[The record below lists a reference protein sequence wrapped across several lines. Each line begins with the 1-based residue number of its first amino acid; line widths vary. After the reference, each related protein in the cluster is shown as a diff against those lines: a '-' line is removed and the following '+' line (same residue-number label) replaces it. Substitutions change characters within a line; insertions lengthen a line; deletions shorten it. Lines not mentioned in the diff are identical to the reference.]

1 MNDAIYLDHNATT
14 PVHPAVLD
22 AMLPWL
28 REHFGNPS
36 SSHARGRAAAQAVAT
51 ARESVA
57 ALIGASP
64 AEILFTGCATEANN
78 LALIG
83 VAQALQGV
91 AQAPDGTA
99 HAVHGTAQARGSAAP
114 QPRAPRHLVITA
126 VEHPA
131 VMAPALWL
139 REQGWALTIV
149 EVDRFGRVDPA
160 DIAKALRPDTAL
172 VSVMQANNEV
182 GTLQPVAEIARL
194 TRPRGVLL
202 HTDAAQTVGKIGVDV
217 DALGVDLLSIAG
229 HKFGAPKGVGALY
242 VRAGTPLTSI
252 MHGAG
257 QEHGLRPGTENV
269 ALIAALGTAARLA
282 QQALPELSE
291 ALRQR
296 RDQLHRLLAASI
308 PGLQLNGHPE
318 HRLPNTLH
326 VSFPR
331 VSGGA
336 LLQQAAGVAASLG
349 SACHSA
355 SDAVSGVLAAMQV
368 DAARAAGS
376 VRLSVGR
383 TTSTSDVA
391 AAAEA
396 LVRAWRAL
404 AGQPCPSISART
416 AAAGDSA

>member
-14 PVHPAVLD
+14 PVYPAAVD

-28 REHFGNPS
+28 REQFGNPS
-36 SSHARGRAAAQAVAT
+36 SSHHLGRSAAQALAA

-57 ALIGASP
+57 ALVGASVD
-64 AEILFTGCATEANN
+64 EIVFTGCATEANN

-83 VAQALQGV
+83 A
-91 AQAPDGTA
+91 A
-99 HAVHGTAQARGSAAP
+99 HAIAGASQVPVGAAP
-114 QPRAPRHLVITA
+114 AQGRRRHLVITA

-131 VMAPALWL
+131 VMAPARWL
-139 REQGWALTIV
+139 QDQGWSLTV
-149 EVDRFGRVDPA
+149 VGVDRFGRVDPA
-160 DIAKALRPDTAL
+160 DIGQALRPDTAL
-172 VSVMQANNEV
+172 VSVMHANNEV

-202 HTDAAQTVGKIGVDV
+202 HTDAAQSLGKISVDV
-217 DALGVDLLSIAG
+217 AALGVDLLSIAG

-242 VRAGTPLTSI
+242 VRRGTPLTPVL
-252 MHGAG
+252 HGAG

-269 ALIAALGTAARLA
+269 ALIVALGTAARLA
-282 QQALPELSE
+282 QQALPGL
-291 ALRQR
+291 ADTLRQR
-296 RDQLHRLLAASI
+296 RDQLHRLLAGSI

-326 VSFPR
+326 VSFPG
-331 VSGGA
+331 VSGQA
-336 LLQQAAGVAASLG
+336 LLQQAPAVAASLG

-368 DAARAAGS
+368 DAVRAAGS

-383 TTSTSDVA
+383 TTGPDEVA
-391 AAAEA
+391 AAAGT
-396 LVRAWRAL
+396 LVDAWRVL
-404 AGQPCPSISART
+404 AGSAGAGSSAPC
-416 AAAGDSA
+416 GGG